1 MTVVKQKLEDSPEF
15 QVWCFSLLQGGQ
27 QALETLK
34 ALEQKLPLKETL
46 GNPGNV
52 IDLLENFEINPQII
66 ARKI

>member
-27 QALETLK
+27 QALETLEGPGTK
-34 ALEQKLPLKETL
+34 IALKETL

>member
-27 QALETLK
+27 QALETLEGPGTK
-34 ALEQKLPLKETL
+34 IAPEW
-46 GNPGNV
+46 NPGNV